1 MARLDLYGSVDGYLF
16 DFGRSRVVGRAPTRD
31 QREILDA
38 VREAVQAGTELLR
51 PGVPLAAIAR
61 RCEEVFAASAYVRRH
76 GRPRETMGAAWGHGL
91 GLAFEPPWVEPSAE
105 GVVEA
110 SMCIAL
116 ERRIE
121 VPGLGG
127 ATYEDNIIVTAQGPD
142 VVTPAPDYY
151 DA

>member
-91 GLAFEPPWVEPSAE
+91 GLAFEPSWVEPSA
-105 GVVEA
+105 GGCGRAGPVPRLGA
-110 SMCIAL
+110 AHRSIGPRRGQL
-116 ERRIE
+116 RGQHHLGRGER
-121 VPGLGG
+121 
-127 ATYEDNIIVTAQGPD
+127 T
-142 VVTPAPDYY
+142 
-151 DA
+151 